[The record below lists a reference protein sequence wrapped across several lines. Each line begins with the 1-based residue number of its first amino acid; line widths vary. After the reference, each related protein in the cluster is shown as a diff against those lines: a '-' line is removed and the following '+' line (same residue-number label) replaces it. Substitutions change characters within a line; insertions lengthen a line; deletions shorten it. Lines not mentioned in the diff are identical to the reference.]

1 MFRVESVTI
10 MLILIMILIIIVSF
24 IYFLNSINWG
34 LKYIVPGLFLIACIH
49 FYKEWSEF
57 EHSWPGFGYF
67 GNIGN
72 SIKLCICGILFL
84 ITIVV
89 SFYIDIK
96 QSMNANENVANKSK
110 EITEIELIAEEK
122 ANLLNETKNQKN
134 KNSEN
139 VCKCGKTYDIN
150 SKFCIHCFEPISKN
164 NE

>member
-1 MFRVESVTI
+1 MVESLTI
-10 MLILIMILIIIVSF
+10 MVILIMILTIIICF

-49 FYKEWSEF
+49 FYKELSEF
-57 EHSWPGFGYF
+57 EPSWPGFGYF

-72 SIKLCICGILFL
+72 SIKFCICGILFL

-96 QSMNANENVANKSK
+96 QSMNTNKNVSNENK
-110 EITEIELIAEEK
+110 EIPETELIAEEK
-122 ANLLNETKNQKN
+122 VNLLIETKNEQN
-134 KNSEN
+134 KNLGN

-150 SKFCIHCFEPISKN
+150 SKFCIHCFEPIPKN